1 MNLEQLGWKDMFGEK
16 DESTI
21 VARVI
26 SEQRQIYKLHD
37 GENECIGE
45 VSGKFQFQA
54 NVKSDYPSVGDWVV
68 IEPLKGENKAIIQK
82 VLPRMS
88 QFSRQSAGDKT
99 EEQVVAA
106 NIDYVFL
113 VMALNNDFNI
123 RRLERYLLVAYESG
137 ANPIIVLTKKDLCD
151 DLPSRIEEVEEIAFG
166 VPVFMVNSTNGEGI
180 EEVKNLVS
188 EGKTVS
194 LLGSSGV
201 GKSTLLNA
209 LIGESKQVTQ
219 DVREGDDRG
228 KHTTTHR
235 ELFFLP
241 TGGMVI
247 DTPGMRELQLWGGE
261 DHISSTFSDV
271 DELAKSCKF
280 SDCTHE
286 KEPGCAVR
294 EAISNGV
301 LDAQRLTSF
310 RKLMRELAYAD
321 RKQDASLA
329 RIEKDKWKKMHKMMN
344 TKSYK

>member
-1 MNLEQLGWKDMFGEK
+1 MNLKQLGWKEEFGEK
-16 DESTI
+16 DESTT

-37 GENECIGE
+37 GENELIGE

-54 NVKSDYPSVGDWVV
+54 KVKSDYPSVGDWVV

-137 ANPIIVLTKKDLCD
+137 ANPIIVLTKKDLCE
-151 DLPSRIEEVEEIAFG
+151 DLASRISEVEEIAFG
-166 VPVFMVNSTNGEGI
+166 IPVFTVNSTNGEGI
-180 EEVKNLVS
+180 EEVKNLVT

-209 LIGESKQVTQ
+209 LIGESKQITQ

-261 DHISSTFSDV
+261 EHISSTFSDV
-271 DELAKSCKF
+271 DEFAKSCKF

-286 KEPGCAVR
+286 KEPGCAVN

-301 LDAQRLTSF
+301 LDAQRLTSY
-310 RKLMRELAYAD
+310 RKLMRELAYAE

-329 RIEKDKWKKMHKMMN
+329 RVEKDKWKKMHKMMN

>member
-1 MNLEQLGWKDMFGEK
+1 MNLEQLGWKESFGEM
-16 DESTI
+16 DQNTV

-37 GENECIGE
+37 GESELTGE

-68 IEPLKGENKAIIQK
+68 IEPLNGENKAIIQK
-82 VLPRMS
+82 VLPRLS
-88 QFSRQSAGDKT
+88 QFSRQSAGIKI

-123 RRLERYLLVAYESG
+123 RRLERYLLVAYDSG
-137 ANPIIVLTKKDLCD
+137 ASPIIVLTKKDLCT
-151 DLPSRIEEVEEIAFG
+151 DLPGKMEEVEEIAFG
-166 VPVFMVNSTNGEGI
+166 VPIFSVNSTNGEGI
-180 EEVKNLVS
+180 EELKQLIS
-188 EGKTVS
+188 FGKTVS

-209 LIGESKQVTQ
+209 LIGELKQITQ

-241 TGGMVI
+241 SGGMVI

-261 DHISSTFSDV
+261 EHISSTFTDV
-271 DELAKSCKF
+271 EELAKSCKF
-280 SDCTHE
+280 SDCTHS
-286 KEPGCAVR
+286 KEPDCAVNR
-294 EAISNGV
+294 AIENGD
-301 LDAQRLTSF
+301 LEPERLTSY
-310 RKLMRELAYAD
+310 RKLMKELAYAE

-329 RIEKDKWKKMHKMMN
+329 RQEREKWKKVSKMMN
-344 TKSYK
+344 SKSYK

>member
-1 MNLEQLGWKDMFGEK
+1 MNLEQLGWKDVFGEK
-16 DESTI
+16 NQSTK

-37 GENECIGE
+37 GENELNGE

-54 NVKSDYPSVGDWVV
+54 KVKSDYPSVGDWVV
-68 IEPLKGENKAIIQK
+68 IEPLEGENKAIIQK

-88 QFSRQSAGDKT
+88 QFSRQSAGGKT

-106 NIDYVFL
+106 NIDFVFL

-151 DLPSRIEEVEEIAFG
+151 DLASRIAEVEEIAFG
-166 VPVFMVNSTNGEGI
+166 IPVFTVNSTNGEGI

-209 LIGESKQVTQ
+209 LIGELKQITQ

-261 DHISSTFSDV
+261 DHIGSTFSDV
-271 DELAKSCKF
+271 DELAKTCKF

-286 KEPGCAVR
+286 KEPGCAVN
-294 EAISNGV
+294 EAISNGT
-301 LDAQRLTSF
+301 LDAQRLTSY
-310 RKLMRELAYAD
+310 RKLMRELAYAE

>member
-1 MNLEQLGWKDMFGEK
+1 MNLEQLGWKESFGEM
-16 DESTI
+16 DQNTV

-37 GENECIGE
+37 GESELTGE

-68 IEPLKGENKAIIQK
+68 IEPLNGENKAIIQK
-82 VLPRMS
+82 VLPRLS
-88 QFSRQSAGDKT
+88 QFSRQSAGIKI

-123 RRLERYLLVAYESG
+123 RRLERYLLVTYDSG
-137 ANPIIVLTKKDLCD
+137 ASPIIVLTKKDLCT
-151 DLPSRIEEVEEIAFG
+151 DLPGKMEEVEEIAFG
-166 VPVFMVNSTNGEGI
+166 VPIFSVNSTNGEGI
-180 EEVKNLVS
+180 EELKQLIS
-188 EGKTVS
+188 FGKTVS

-209 LIGESKQVTQ
+209 LIGELKQITQ

-241 TGGMVI
+241 SGGMVI

-261 DHISSTFSDV
+261 EHISSTFTDV
-271 DELAKSCKF
+271 EELAKSCKF
-280 SDCTHE
+280 SDCTHS
-286 KEPGCAVR
+286 KEPDCAVNR
-294 EAISNGV
+294 AIENGD
-301 LDAQRLTSF
+301 LEPERLTSY
-310 RKLMRELAYAD
+310 RKLMKELAYAE

-329 RIEKDKWKKMHKMMN
+329 RQEREKWKKVSKMMN
-344 TKSYK
+344 SKSYK

>member
-1 MNLEQLGWKDMFGEK
+1 MNLKQLGWNEAFGEK
-16 DESTI
+16 DQHTV
-21 VARVI
+21 VARII

-37 GENECIGE
+37 GENELTGE
-45 VSGKFQFQA
+45 VSGKFQYQA
-54 NVKSDYPSVGDWVV
+54 KVKSDYPSVGDWVV

-82 VLPRMS
+82 VLPRIS
-88 QFSRQSAGDKT
+88 QFSRQSAGEKT
-99 EEQVVAA
+99 EEQIVAA

-123 RRLERYLLVAYESG
+123 RRLERYLLVAYDSG
-137 ANPIIVLTKKDLCD
+137 ASPIIVLTKKDLCT
-151 DLPSRIEEVEEIAFG
+151 DLPTKIAAVEEIAFG
-166 VPVFMVNSTNGEGI
+166 VPVYSVNSTNGEGI
-180 EEVKNLVS
+180 EELKQLIS

-209 LIGESKQVTQ
+209 LIGESIQITQ

-241 TGGMVI
+241 SGGMVI

-261 DHISSTFSDV
+261 EHISSTFTDV
-271 DELAKSCKF
+271 EDLAKSCKF
-280 SDCTHE
+280 SDCTHDN
-286 KEPGCAVR
+286 EPGCAVNR
-294 EAISNGV
+294 AIENGE
-301 LDAQRLTSF
+301 LDQQRLTSY
-310 RKLMRELAYAD
+310 RKLMRELAYAE

-329 RIEKDKWKKMHKMMN
+329 RQEKDKWKKISKMMN

>member
-1 MNLEQLGWKDMFGEK
+1 MNLKQLGWKEAFGELK
-16 DESTI
+16 ENTI

-26 SEQRQIYKLHD
+26 SEQRQFYKLHD
-37 GENECIGE
+37 GIHELIGE

-54 NVKSDYPSVGDWVV
+54 NVKSDYPSVGDWVI
-68 IEPLKGENKAIIQK
+68 IEPLKNENKAIIQK
-82 VLPRMS
+82 VLPRIS

-99 EEQVVAA
+99 EEQIVAA
-106 NIDYVFL
+106 NIDFVFL

-123 RRLERYLLVAYESG
+123 RRLERYLLVAYDSG
-137 ANPIIVLTKKDLCD
+137 ASPIIVLTKKDLCN
-151 DLPSRIEEVEEIAFG
+151 DLSAKIAAVEEIAFG
-166 VPVFMVNSTNGEGI
+166 VPIFTVNSTNGEGI
-180 EEVKNLVS
+180 EDIKNIVS

-209 LIGESKQVTQ
+209 LLGEMKQLTQ
-219 DVREGDDRG
+219 GVREGDDRG

-241 TGGMVI
+241 NGGMVI

-261 DHISSTFSDV
+261 EHISSTFSDV
-271 DELAKSCKF
+271 DELAKFCKF

-286 KEPGCAVR
+286 SEPGCAVNL
-294 EAISNGV
+294 ALQNGE
-301 LDAQRLTSF
+301 LDQVRLTSY
-310 RKLMRELAYAD
+310 RKLKRELAYVE

-329 RIEKDKWKKMHKMMN
+329 RLEREKWKKIHKIMN

>member
-1 MNLEQLGWKDMFGEK
+1 MNLEQLGWKESFGEM
-16 DESTI
+16 DQNTV

-37 GENECIGE
+37 GENELTGE

-68 IEPLKGENKAIIQK
+68 IEPLNGENKAIIQK
-82 VLPRMS
+82 VLPRLS
-88 QFSRQSAGDKT
+88 QFSRQSAGIKI

-123 RRLERYLLVAYESG
+123 RRLERYLLVAYDSG
-137 ANPIIVLTKKDLCD
+137 ASPIIVLTKKDLCN
-151 DLPSRIEEVEEIAFG
+151 DLPGKMAEVEEIAFG
-166 VPVFMVNSTNGEGI
+166 VPIFSVNSTNGEGI
-180 EEVKNLVS
+180 EELKQLIS
-188 EGKTVS
+188 LGKTVS

-209 LIGESKQVTQ
+209 LIGELKQITQ

-241 TGGMVI
+241 SGGMVI

-261 DHISSTFSDV
+261 EHISSTFTDIE
-271 DELAKSCKF
+271 ELAKSCKF
-280 SDCTHE
+280 SDCTHS
-286 KEPGCAVR
+286 KEPDCAVNR
-294 EAISNGV
+294 AIENG
-301 LDAQRLTSF
+301 DIEPERLTSY
-310 RKLMRELAYAD
+310 RKLMKELAYAE

-329 RIEKDKWKKMHKMMN
+329 RQEREKWKKVSKMMN
-344 TKSYK
+344 SKSYK

>member
-1 MNLEQLGWKDMFGEK
+1 MNLEKLGWKEAFGVK
-16 DESTI
+16 DQNTV

-37 GENECIGE
+37 GEKEITGE

-54 NVKSDYPSVGDWVV
+54 KVKSDYPSVGDWVV
-68 IEPLKGENKAIIQK
+68 IEPINNENKGIIQK
-82 VLPRMS
+82 VLPRVS

-99 EEQVVAA
+99 EEQIVAA

-113 VMALNNDFNI
+113 VMALNNDFNV
-123 RRLERYLLVAYESG
+123 RRLERYLLVAYDSG
-137 ANPIIVLTKKDLCD
+137 ANPIIVLTKKDLCS
-151 DLPSRIEEVEEIAFG
+151 DLQDKMAEVEEIAFG
-166 VPVFMVNSTNGEGI
+166 VPVFSVNSTNGEGI
-180 EEVKNLVS
+180 EDLKTLIS

-209 LIGESKQVTQ
+209 LIGETKQVTQ
-219 DVREGDDRG
+219 EVREGDDRG

-261 DHISSTFSDV
+261 EHISSTFTDV
-271 DELAKSCKF
+271 EDLAKSCKF

-286 KEPGCAVR
+286 KEPGCAVNQ
-294 EAISNGV
+294 AIENGE
-301 LDAQRLTSF
+301 LDQQRLISY
-310 RKLMRELAYAD
+310 RKLMKELAYAE

-329 RIEKDKWKKMHKMMN
+329 RLEREKWKKVSKMMN

>member
-1 MNLEQLGWKDMFGEK
+1 MNLEQLGWKEAFGEK
-16 DESTI
+16 NQSTF

-37 GENECIGE
+37 GENEYTGE

-54 NVKSDYPSVGDWVV
+54 LVKSDYPSVGDWVV
-68 IEPLKGENKAIIQK
+68 IEPLKNENKAIIQK
-82 VLPRMS
+82 VLPRIS
-88 QFSRQSAGDKT
+88 QFSRQSAGDKV

-106 NIDYVFL
+106 NIDFVFL

-123 RRLERYLLVAYESG
+123 RRLERYLLVAYDSG

-151 DLPSRIEEVEEIAFG
+151 DLSARIAEVEEIAFG
-166 VPVFMVNSTNGEGI
+166 VPIFTVNSTNGEGI
-180 EEVKNLVS
+180 EDVKNIVT

-209 LIGESKQVTQ
+209 LLGETKQVTQ

-241 TGGMVI
+241 SGGMVI
-247 DTPGMRELQLWGGE
+247 DTPGMRELQLWSGE
-261 DHISSTFSDV
+261 EHINSAFSDI
-271 DELAKSCKF
+271 DEIANNCKF
-280 SDCTHE
+280 TDCTHNS
-286 KEPGCAVR
+286 EPGCAVNL
-294 EAISNGV
+294 AIENGE
-301 LDAQRLTSF
+301 LDLQRLTSY
-310 RKLMRELAYAD
+310 RKLMRELAYAE

-329 RIEKDKWKKMHKMMN
+329 RLERDKWKKMHKMMN

>member
-1 MNLEQLGWKDMFGEK
+1 MNLEQLGWKESFGDK
-16 DESTI
+16 DQQTV

-37 GENECIGE
+37 GINEMNGE
-45 VSGKFQFQA
+45 VSGKFHFQA
-54 NVKSDYPSVGDWVV
+54 KVKSDFPSVGDWVV
-68 IEPLKGENKAIIQK
+68 IEPLEGENKAIIQK
-82 VLPRMS
+82 ILPRFS

-106 NIDYVFL
+106 NIDFVFL

-123 RRLERYLLVAYESG
+123 RRLERYLLVAYDSG
-137 ANPIIVLTKKDLCD
+137 ASPIIVLTKKDLCEN
-151 DLPSRIEEVEEIAFG
+151 LTERMAEVEEIAFG
-166 VPVFMVNSTNGEGI
+166 VPIYTVNSTNGEGI
-180 EEVKNLVS
+180 EAINNFLTV
-188 EGKTVS
+188 GTTVS

-209 LIGESKQVTQ
+209 LIGEEKQATQ
-219 DVREGDDRG
+219 VVREGDDRG

-261 DHISSTFSDV
+261 EHISSTFSDV
-271 DELAKSCKF
+271 DELAKLCKF

-286 KEPGCAVR
+286 REPGCAVKQ
-294 EAISNGV
+294 AIENGE
-301 LDAQRLTSF
+301 LDSQRLSSY
-310 RKLMRELAYAD
+310 RKLMRELAYAE

-329 RIEKDKWKKMHKMMN
+329 RIEKDKWKKVSKMMN

>member
-1 MNLEQLGWKDMFGEK
+1 MNLEQLGWKEAFGEK
-16 DESTI
+16 DQTTI

-37 GENECIGE
+37 GENELTGE

-54 NVKSDYPSVGDWVV
+54 TVKSDYPSVGDWVV
-68 IEPLKGENKAIIQK
+68 IDPLKEENKAIIQK
-82 VLPRMS
+82 VLPRIS
-88 QFSRQSAGDKT
+88 QFSRQSAGGKT

-151 DLPSRIEEVEEIAFG
+151 DLPSRIAEVEEIAFG
-166 VPVFMVNSTNGEGI
+166 VPIHSVNSTNGEGI

-261 DHISSTFSDV
+261 EHINSTFSDV
-271 DELAKSCKF
+271 DELAKTCKF
-280 SDCTHE
+280 TDCTHE
-286 KEPGCAVR
+286 KEPGCAVN
-294 EAISNGV
+294 EAIQNGV
-301 LDAQRLTSF
+301 LDAQRLTSY
-310 RKLMRELAYAD
+310 RKLMKELAYAE

-329 RIEKDKWKKMHKMMN
+329 RLERDKWKKMHKMMN

>member
-1 MNLEQLGWKDMFGEK
+1 MNLEQLGWKDVFGEK
-16 DESTI
+16 DQSTV

-37 GENECIGE
+37 GENEWIGE

-54 NVKSDYPSVGDWVV
+54 KVKSDYPSVGDWVV

-151 DLPSRIEEVEEIAFG
+151 DLPSRIAEVDEIAFG
-166 VPVFMVNSTNGEGI
+166 VPVYTVNSTNGEGI

-209 LIGESKQVTQ
+209 LIGESKQITQ

-286 KEPGCAVR
+286 KEPGCAVN
-294 EAISNGV
+294 EAISNGL
-301 LDAQRLTSF
+301 LDAQRLTSY
-310 RKLMRELAYAD
+310 RKLMRELAYAE

>member
-1 MNLEQLGWKDMFGEK
+1 MNLEQLGWKDVFGEK
-16 DESTI
+16 DQSTV

-37 GENECIGE
+37 GEDEWIGE

-54 NVKSDYPSVGDWVV
+54 KVKSDYPSVGDWVV

-151 DLPSRIEEVEEIAFG
+151 DLPSRIAEVDEIAFG
-166 VPVFMVNSTNGEGI
+166 IPVYTVNSTNGEGI

-209 LIGESKQVTQ
+209 LIGESKQITQ

-261 DHISSTFSDV
+261 DHLSSTFSDV

-286 KEPGCAVR
+286 KEPGCAVN
-294 EAISNGV
+294 EAISNGL
-301 LDAQRLTSF
+301 LDAQRLTSY
-310 RKLMRELAYAD
+310 RKLMRELAYAE

>member
-1 MNLEQLGWKDMFGEK
+1 MNLEQLGWKEVFGEK
-16 DESTI
+16 DQTTI

-37 GENECIGE
+37 GENELVGE

-54 NVKSDYPSVGDWVV
+54 KVKSDYPSVGDWVV
-68 IEPLKGENKAIIQK
+68 IEPLKEENKAIIQR

-137 ANPIIVLTKKDLCD
+137 ANPVIVLTKKDLCD
-151 DLPSRIEEVEEIAFG
+151 DLPTRIAEVEEIAFG
-166 VPVFMVNSTNGEGI
+166 VPIYSVNSTNGEGI
-180 EEVKNLVS
+180 EDVKNLVS
-188 EGKTVS
+188 DGITVS

-209 LIGESKQVTQ
+209 LIGETKQVTQ

-261 DHISSTFSDV
+261 EHISSTFSDV
-271 DELAKSCKF
+271 DELAKTCKF

-286 KEPGCAVR
+286 KEPGCAVH
-294 EAISNGV
+294 EAIQNGV
-301 LDAQRLTSF
+301 LDAQRLTSY
-310 RKLMRELAYAD
+310 RKLMKELAYAE
-321 RKQDASLA
+321 RKQDTALA
-329 RIEKDKWKKMHKMMN
+329 RLERDKWKKMHKMMN

>member
-1 MNLEQLGWKDMFGEK
+1 MNLEKLGWKEAFGEK
-16 DESTI
+16 DQNTV

-37 GENECIGE
+37 GEKEITGE

-54 NVKSDYPSVGDWVV
+54 KVKSDYPSVGDWVV
-68 IEPLKGENKAIIQK
+68 IEPINNENKGIIQK
-82 VLPRMS
+82 VLPRVS

-99 EEQVVAA
+99 EEQIVAA

-113 VMALNNDFNI
+113 VMALNNDFNV
-123 RRLERYLLVAYESG
+123 RRLERYLLVAYDSG
-137 ANPIIVLTKKDLCD
+137 ANPIIVLTKKDLCS
-151 DLPSRIEEVEEIAFG
+151 DLQDKMAEVEEIAFG
-166 VPVFMVNSTNGEGI
+166 VPVFSVNSTNGEGI
-180 EEVKNLVS
+180 EDLKTLIS

-219 DVREGDDRG
+219 EVREGDDRG

-261 DHISSTFSDV
+261 EHISSTFTDV
-271 DELAKSCKF
+271 EDLAKSCKF

-286 KEPGCAVR
+286 KEPGCAVNQ
-294 EAISNGV
+294 AIENGE
-301 LDAQRLTSF
+301 LDQQRLTSY
-310 RKLMRELAYAD
+310 RKLMKELAYAE

-329 RIEKDKWKKMHKMMN
+329 RLEREKWKKVSKMMN

>member
-1 MNLEQLGWKDMFGEK
+1 MNLEQLGWKDVFGEK
-16 DESTI
+16 EQSTV

-37 GENECIGE
+37 GENEWIGE

-54 NVKSDYPSVGDWVV
+54 KVKSDYPSVGDWVV

-151 DLPSRIEEVEEIAFG
+151 DLPSRIAEVDEIAFG
-166 VPVFMVNSTNGEGI
+166 VPVYTVNSTNGEGI

-209 LIGESKQVTQ
+209 LIGESKQITQ
-219 DVREGDDRG
+219 NVREGDDRG

-261 DHISSTFSDV
+261 DHLSSTFSDV

-286 KEPGCAVR
+286 KEPGCAVN
-294 EAISNGV
+294 EAISNGL
-301 LDAQRLTSF
+301 LDAQRLTSY
-310 RKLMRELAYAD
+310 RKLMRELAYAE